1 MILDGM
7 DGTVRRVLTK
17 SMEGG
22 VVAHEHETFGW

>member
-1 MILDGM
+1 MM
-7 DGTVRRVLTK
+7 TAGTVRSVLMR